1 MIKNERLK
9 RITSHLERYK
19 NTIIVPDD
27 FKKDKLENLVKA
39 IEDKG
44 FVVKSL
50 VPGRVGSKSKDEI
63 KHWIIEV
70 R

>member
-1 MIKNERLK
+1 MIKPTRVK
-9 RITSHLERYK
+9 RITDHLERYK

-27 FKKDKLENLVKA
+27 FKKDSLENLIKT

-44 FVVKSL
+44 FVIKSV
-50 VPGRVGSKSKDEI
+50 VPGRISSKAKDEI
-63 KHWIIEV
+63 KHWVIEV